1 MGEGSRVLSG
11 SDASEHFLKSADLS
25 DFGVLHLA
33 THAVVDHA
41 NPRRSAV
48 LLSPGADDEDG
59 FLQIREIVDLDLNG
73 QIVLLT
79 ACRGASG
86 ELVQGEGILGL
97 GRAFFQAGAGAV
109 VGSLWPL
116 RDDEAALLTEELA
129 REIARGRSV
138 AAALSRAQARQ
149 IQAGLPTTAWAG
161 LAVFGNAEIVPL
173 PGGSA
178 KTPWVAGLLLAL
190 AVSALLLAIVLG
202 FRRGRLGN

>member
-1 MGEGSRVLSG
+1 
-11 SDASEHFLKSADLS
+11 
-25 DFGVLHLA
+25 
-33 THAVVDHA
+33 VDHA

-48 LLSPGADDEDG
+48 LLSPGAENEDG
-59 FLQIREIVDLDLNG
+59 YLQIREIVELDLDG
-73 QIVLLT
+73 QIILLT

-97 GRAFFQAGAGAV
+97 GRAFFQAGASTV

-116 RDDEAALLTEELA
+116 RDDEAAVLTEELA
-129 REIARGRSV
+129 RQISGGHSV

-149 IQAGLPTTAWAG
+149 NQVGLPTTAWAG

-173 PGGSA
+173 PGGTAEAS
-178 KTPWVAGLLLAL
+178 WLAGLLLAL

-202 FRRGRLGN
+202 FRRSRLGN